1 MGWRGG
7 GVSAKDMED
16 REGVGLAS
24 TVEVELEVIAW
35 LCACGCVRVGV
46 AVAAV
51 VVAAAAGELRGTI
64 GAPPATPAA
73 PAPAPAPAQD
83 GPGPPDM
90 DTAYTGHWDSTH
102 AVSGLFSNRRLTKP
116 RTPRWLSRHW
126 EKKALSFEI
135 DRRSTLPKMANE

>member
-1 MGWRGG
+1 MVETGSRAAAALM
-7 GVSAKDMED
+7 V
-16 REGVGLAS
+16 
-24 TVEVELEVIAW
+24 VEVGAGLETEPFVEGEAESDV
-35 LCACGCVRVGV
+35 GVRVAV
-46 AVAAV
+46 AVAAAAAAV
-51 VVAAAAGELRGTI
+51 VVAGEVRGTI
-64 GAPPATPAA
+64 GAPTATPA
-73 PAPAPAPAQD
+73 APAPAPAQD

-135 DRRSTLPKMANE
+135 DRRSTLPRWPTSELEE